1 MYAGVFPDL
10 LSPDGSFNICSS
22 LSSSSSEEEEELSLV
37 RPSMALSK
45 LDVEVLV
52 FIRLFQGSSRALKSV
67 HFFRIAYCAQVERL
81 LLLLFFFLAVETK
94 RKGNADLVDNFAELF
109 SWRAAGE
116 TFGTHQL

>member
-1 MYAGVFPDL
+1 M
-10 LSPDGSFNICSS
+10 
-22 LSSSSSEEEEELSLV
+22 SLV

-67 HFFRIAYCAQVERL
+67 HFFRIAYCAQVEML

-94 RKGNADLVDNFAELF
+94 RKRNADLVDNFAELF
-109 SWRAAGE
+109 IWRAAGE
-116 TFGTHQL
+116 TFGTQYL